1 MTVIEHQNEVGLPEQ
16 GNLVRVR
23 DRFWVVESVIPSRP
37 LPGSTNGTGLE
48 HHHAVRLV
56 PVDDKGSP
64 DPLTVFWEL
73 EPGTEIRPQA
83 SLPDP
88 ADGLDD
94 SETFSAFLDAARW
107 GAVAAADPTAFQSP
121 FRAGIDI
128 KDYQLLPLVKALA
141 MPRVSLLIADDV
153 GLGKTIEA
161 GLIAEELVLRGLAR
175 KIMVV
180 CPPSLCGKWQRE
192 MRDKFGLAFEVV
204 NREYVS
210 KLRRERGVGVN
221 PFRSHPRLIVSLEWL
236 KLEPQLR
243 RFDEF
248 LPPDPNTYPR
258 AFDLLIVDEAHLIA
272 PAAAGNYAKASMR
285 TQALRKLA
293 PHFEHRLFL
302 TATPHNGYRESFESL
317 METLDPNRFA
327 TGVSVTDRDRDA
339 VMVRRLK
346 SHLREL
352 LDQSQADFPTRRIQA
367 IKVEFGDPE
376 REMFELLDQY
386 AASRRSNAATPAE
399 KAAARFITLLLRKRL
414 LSSPAAF
421 KHTLDRHIETLD
433 RASPQTATVHAVEE
447 ASTVLDAE
455 VDDDNALDEL
465 EQQALAIAATALP
478 ETEIR
483 DQELLA
489 RLRARALHFQSPRQI
504 LDELQQLADRNWR
517 RPDAKTQTLL
527 DWIAETCFPE
537 GRWNNERVIVF
548 TEYRATLNY
557 LYEMLTRDNPDW
569 PSIRGR
575 VEVFHGGTD
584 QDERD
589 RIIREFNYDP
599 EVTKAR
605 VLLATDAASE
615 GIDLHGACH
624 RLVHVEVP
632 FNPNRM
638 EQRNGRVDRHGQKSP
653 HVDIFHFTSPAEEKD
668 SIGYDHAFLLRV
680 AQKVDDIRDDL
691 GTVSSVLAERIEA
704 RMLRDGDDSLDLE
717 AVLAARRDKALS
729 DLEKLKRDFE
739 QQLSEVRH
747 RYRDSVNELALSP
760 ESVERAV
767 RVGLRI
773 SNQPQP
779 IPKVVQ
785 RPNGPATVFKIPDL
799 SGTWPETLVGL
810 HDEVADK
817 RLLATFDAQVASGYD
832 NMAYLHL
839 GHPLV
844 ARCLRILRAQ
854 VWGASVNR
862 TIHRVTIRHG
872 EVDEPIAIGHARI
885 VVNGSDGSTLDEVI
899 EPAAVR
905 VGGRQGRLNVGETQ
919 VVVAAVRSNSS
930 PPGYITS
937 RYIEQWSRV
946 RPPP

>member
-1 MTVIEHQNEVGLPEQ
+1 MAALGLVQIPEQ

-23 DRFWVVESVIPSRP
+23 DRLWVVESVIPSRP
-37 LPGSTNGTGLE
+37 LPGNNNGASLDT
-48 HHHAVRLV
+48 HHAVRLV
-56 PVDDKGSP
+56 PVDDKGSA
-64 DPLTVFWEL
+64 DSLTVFWEL

-88 ADGLDD
+88 ADGTDN

-107 GAVAAADPTAFQSP
+107 GAVAAADPSAFQSP

-141 MPRVSLLIADDV
+141 MPRVCMLIADDV

-192 MRDKFGLAFEVV
+192 MRDKFGLAFAVV

-236 KLEPQLR
+236 KLAPQLR
-243 RFDEF
+243 RLDEF
-248 LPPDPNTYPR
+248 LPPDPNIYPR

-272 PAAAGNYAKASMR
+272 PAAAGNYAKPSMR

-302 TATPHNGYRESFESL
+302 TATPHNGYSESFESL
-317 METLDPNRFA
+317 LETLDPNRFA
-327 TGVSVTDRDRDA
+327 TGVPISDRDRDA

-346 SHLREL
+346 SHLRDL
-352 LDQSQADFPTRRIQA
+352 LDDGQTDFPVRQIQA
-367 IKVEFGDPE
+367 IEVAFGSAE
-376 REMFELLDQY
+376 REMFLLLDEY
-386 AASRRSNAATPAE
+386 ATARRSSASTPAE
-399 KAAARFITLLLRKRL
+399 QAAARFIALLLKKRL

-433 RASPQTATVHAVEE
+433 RASPLTASVQAVEE
-447 ASTVLDAE
+447 VASLLEAE
-455 VDDDNALDEL
+455 VDNDDALEEI
-465 EQQALAIAATALP
+465 EQEALAVVATALP
-478 ETEIR
+478 ETEIS

-489 RLRARALHFQSPRQI
+489 RLRARTLPYSSPRHI
-504 LDELQQLADRNWR
+504 LEELQQRANQNWR
-517 RPDAKTQTLL
+517 RPDAKTQALL
-527 DWIAETCFPE
+527 DWIAQTCFPD
-537 GRWNNERVIVF
+537 GKWNDERVIVF

-557 LYEMLTRDNPDW
+557 LHEMLTRDNSAW
-569 PSIRGR
+569 PAMNDR

-599 EVTKAR
+599 KVTKAR

-653 HVDIFHFTSPAEEKD
+653 HVDIFHFTSLADEKD

-680 AQKVDDIRDDL
+680 AQKVDEIRDDL

-704 RMLRDGDDSLDLE
+704 RMLRDGDDSLDLD
-717 AVLAARRDKALS
+717 AILATRRDKALS
-729 DLEKLKRDFE
+729 DLAKLKRDFSE
-739 QQLSEVRH
+739 QLSEVRH
-747 RYRDSVNELALSP
+747 RYSDSVAELELSP

-773 SNQPQP
+773 SDQPQP

-785 RPNGPATVFKIPDL
+785 YPNGPVTVFKIPDL
-799 SGTWPETLVGL
+799 SGTWPETLQGL
-810 HDEVADK
+810 HDEVAKK
-817 RLLATFDAQVASGYD
+817 RLLATFDASVASGD
-832 NMAYLHL
+832 NNMAYLHL

-844 ARCLRILRAQ
+844 ARCLRTLRAQ
-854 VWGASVNR
+854 MWGSSVER
-862 TIHRVTIRHG
+862 TIFRATVRYG
-872 EVDEPIAIGHARI
+872 AVDEPIAVGHARI
-885 VVNGSDGSTLDEVI
+885 VVNGSDGSILDEVI

-919 VVVAAVRSNSS
+919 AALAAVRSNS
-930 PPGYITS
+930 
-937 RYIEQWSRV
+937 
-946 RPPP
+946 PPPPPRM

>member
-1 MTVIEHQNEVGLPEQ
+1 MVGLKQDWRVGIPEQ

-37 LPGSTNGTGLE
+37 LPTSTNGTSSDT
-48 HHHAVRLV
+48 HHAVRVV

-83 SLPDP
+83 SLPDL

-94 SETFSAFLDAARW
+94 SETFSAFLDAVRW
-107 GAVAAADPTAFQSP
+107 GAVAAADPSAFQAP

-128 KDYQLLPLVKALA
+128 KDYQLLPLLKALA
-141 MPRVSLLIADDV
+141 MPRVSMLIADDV

-161 GLIAEELVLRGLAR
+161 GLIAEELVLRGLVR

-204 NREYVS
+204 NREYVA
-210 KLRRERGVGVN
+210 KLRRERGVGTN

-243 RFDEF
+243 RLNEF
-248 LPPDPNTYPR
+248 LPPDPNVYPR

-272 PAAAGNYAKASMR
+272 PAALGNYAKPSLR

-327 TGVSVTDRDRDA
+327 NGVPVTNQDRDA

-346 SHLREL
+346 SHLRHL
-352 LDQSQADFPTRRIQA
+352 LPDSRADFPTRRIHA
-367 IKVEFGDPE
+367 IEVAFDNAE

-386 AASRRSNAATPAE
+386 AAARRSHASTPAE
-399 KAAARFITLLLRKRL
+399 KAAARFITLLLKKRL

-433 RASPQTATVHAVEE
+433 RASSHIATVHAVEE
-447 ASTVLDAE
+447 AASVLDAE
-455 VDDDNALDEL
+455 VDDDDALDEL
-465 EQQALAIAATALP
+465 EQQALAVVATAFP
-478 ETEIR
+478 DTKTS

-489 RLRARALHFQSPRQI
+489 RLRSRTLPYSLPRQI
-504 LDELQQLADRNWR
+504 LDQLKQHADHNWR
-517 RPDAKTQTLL
+517 RPDAKTQSLL
-527 DWIAETCFPE
+527 DWIAEICFPE

-557 LYEMLTRDNPDW
+557 LREMLSSLHPNRLFMSD
-569 PSIRGR
+569 R
-575 VEVFHGGTD
+575 VEVFHGGTS

-599 EVTKAR
+599 KVTKAR

-615 GIDLHGACH
+615 GIDLHGACY

-680 AQKVDDIRDDL
+680 AQKVDEIRDDL

-717 AVLAARRDKALS
+717 STLAARRDKAQV
-729 DLEKLKRDFE
+729 DLAKLKRDFTE
-739 QQLSEVRH
+739 QLSDVQH
-747 RYRDSVNELALSP
+747 RYRDSANELNLSP
-760 ESVERAV
+760 SSVERAV

-785 RPNGPATVFKIPDL
+785 RPQGPDTVFKIPDL

-817 RLLATFDAQVASGYD
+817 RLSATFDAQVASGDD

-854 VWGASVNR
+854 VWGASVDR
-862 TIHRVTIRHG
+862 TIHRAAIRYG

-919 VVVAAVRSNSS
+919 AALAAARSNS
-930 PPGYITS
+930 
-937 RYIEQWSRV
+937 
-946 RPPP
+946 PPPVCSQ